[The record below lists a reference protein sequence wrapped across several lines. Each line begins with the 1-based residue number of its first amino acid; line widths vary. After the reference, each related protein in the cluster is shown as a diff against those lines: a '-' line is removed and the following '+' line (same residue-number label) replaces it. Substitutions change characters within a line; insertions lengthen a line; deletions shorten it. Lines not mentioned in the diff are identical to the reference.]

1 MWIEI
6 IREAA
11 ADCEFRSPASVSDL
25 EAVEESLKQRLP
37 ASLRSLLEETDGVY
51 SHDAYLY
58 IVWSARE
65 IGRRNRGMRDD
76 TRLAESYMS
85 FESLL
90 FFADAGWDGIL
101 FAFPITASGTVQDRN
116 IMAWYPIAD
125 SRPVV
130 AFLLKDYLTRWLKGD
145 LKV

>member
-6 IREAA
+6 IREVA
-11 ADCEFRSPASVSDL
+11 ADCEFRSPALVSDL
-25 EAVEESLKQRLP
+25 EAVEALLKLRLP
-37 ASLRSLLEETDGVY
+37 TSLRSLLEETDGVY
-51 SHDAYLY
+51 SPYAYLN
-58 IVWSARE
+58 IVWSAHE
-65 IGRRNRGMRDD
+65 IGRRNRELRDD

-90 FFADAGWDGIL
+90 FFAGAGWDGIL
-101 FAFPITASGTVQDRN
+101 FAFPITAAGIVQDRN
-116 IMAWYPIAD
+116 IIAWYPITD

-130 AFLLKDYLTRWLKGD
+130 AVLLQDYLKGWLKGD